1 MVTLVELGLVL
12 LAVLFLFKLL
22 KQVFRR
28 TRPDDREPP
37 DEDSLV
43 TASLDNPRKPSPNS
57 IKLDLPKDPD

>member
-28 TRPDDREPP
+28 TPPDDREPP
-37 DEDSLV
+37 EDSLV
-43 TASLDNPRKPSPNS
+43 TVTLDNPRKPRPNS

>member
-28 TRPDDREPP
+28 TPPDDREPL
-37 DEDSLV
+37 EDSLV
-43 TASLDNPRKPSPNS
+43 TVSLDNPRKPRPNS
-57 IKLDLPKDPD
+57 FKLDLPKDPD